1 MMWLTKEN
9 IDLVFVPGIV
19 FDSRGYRIGYG
30 KGYYDKWLVDTEIS
44 KRIGLAYEVQLTD
57 KLPIGQYDL
66 PVGKLLTEKRCI
78 EFTTN

>member
-1 MMWLTKEN
+1 LIWFLFRALFLTA
-9 IDLVFVPGIV
+9 GIPH
-19 FDSRGYRIGYG
+19 RLR

-57 KLPIGQYDL
+57 KLPTGQYDL